1 MEKKIFNRNCPQCS
15 SEIMYA
21 NIKNRNRAENKKKL
35 CRECVHNNKKE
46 KNRELIKKYLTD
58 REEVNVEIEK
68 IFEIDNTK
76 RGFIKKV
83 CAYLYSEETKK
94 ILCKRTCPSCDL
106 VIIHTTIY
114 GRKQCEGRV
123 CFECSRKVKAE
134 RGKTLIGEK
143 NPFYGKKHSQESISK
158 RLETLKTSDSWEKQL
173 KYRKSDEF
181 RQMMSEKMSGD
192 NSPRKGLGS
201 LKQIWI
207 SKLGEEDGLKRWDE
221 WREKQREGSSGENNP
236 MYGKPSPTGSG
247 NGWSGWYKGWYFR
260 SLRELSYM
268 IMEIERKSLSWEDG
282 ELKKNKIQY
291 TDWDGKVR
299 NYFPDFIIEGK
310 IMVECK
316 PLNLHDSKSV
326 QCKKQAAEEFCK
338 QNNLTYLL
346 VEPEILSQEEIISL
360 YQSNQIKFLP
370 RYEEKFIKKFLS

>member
-1 MEKKIFNRNCPQCS
+1 MENKVFNRNCPQCN
-15 SEIMYA
+15 SEIRYT
-21 NIKNRNRAENKKKL
+21 NIKNRNQAERKKKL
-35 CRECVHNNKKE
+35 CKKCVHNNKKE

-58 REEVNVEIEK
+58 REEINREIEK
-68 IFEIDNTK
+68 IFELDNTK
-76 RGFIKKV
+76 RGFVKKV
-83 CAYLYSEETKK
+83 CAYLQTTEAKYILRRRECPNCGTEVVHSNVGSRRQSEGKN
-94 ILCKRTCPSCDL
+94 
-106 VIIHTTIY
+106 
-114 GRKQCEGRV
+114 
-123 CFECSRKVKAE
+123 CFKCHNKELSE
-134 RGKTLIGEK
+134 RGKSLVGEK
-143 NPFYGKKHSQESISK
+143 NPSYGKKHSQEHINK
-158 RLETLKTSDSWEKQL
+158 RLETIKTSENWQ
-173 KYRKSDEF
+173 KYLERKRSEEY
-181 RQMMSEKMSGD
+181 RQMMSEKFLGE
-192 NSPRKGLGS
+192 NNPRFGKS
-201 LKQIWI
+201 LKDIWVE
-207 SKLGEEDGLKRWDE
+207 KLGEEDGIKRWNE

-268 IMEIERKSLSWEDG
+268 IMEIERKNLSWEDG

-370 RYEEKFIKKFLS
+370 RYEEKFIKKFLP